1 MYLLTLSNLKEMLA
15 ERDIDLDHLT
25 VHRWV
30 ICFSSKLLERF
41 YRKKRQVTPKWNRG
55 ETYNKVKC
63 GWLSLYRVSASS
75 GDTVEFYFSE
85 DNSLSTAKCFI
96 SKALAQHGRPERIVI
111 YGNETNGIAIMQCDT

>member
-1 MYLLTLSNLKEMLA
+1 MLA

-41 YRKKRQVTPKWNRG
+41 YRKKRQVTRKWNLG
-55 ETYNKVKC
+55 ETYVKVKC